1 MPKIIKKPTILATLG
16 ISAILLII
24 ALLYY
29 PLLNPNQTFTKPE
42 DKLYLK
48 AEYTIASY
56 NPFYPRVSKILQ
68 LNEGGYLINVEDY
81 QRTGLFTFTPTGTVN
96 KQQKPIDFGQFN
108 AKIENKTL
116 EEVKKIT
123 QTQDLSQTQ
132 YQEVITDEAV
142 KKDRELQK
150 AIDDE
155 FIKPAKCQ
163 KAISKNEVYSLDD
176 FSFLYKG
183 VVFSFDGNFN
193 TIHGQGGYEGDN
205 FFMGYNT
212 KDKGAQ
218 SIQIMLSGNPAIN
231 DSVKVL
237 SMRYAFSDCRTEEI
251 PLPDKPQ

>member
-48 AEYTIASY
+48 AEYTITSY

-81 QRTGLFTFTPTGTVN
+81 LRTGLFTFTPTGSVN

-155 FIKPAKCQ
+155 FKKPVKCQ
-163 KAISKNEVYSLDD
+163 KVVNSLKYYTLSD
-176 FSFLYKG
+176 FSSIYKDKQYSVG
-183 VVFSFDGNFN
+183 IDLKGFEGFGDAEGNVFVDS
-193 TIHGQGGYEGDN
+193 
-205 FFMGYNT
+205 YNT
-212 KDKGAQ
+212 KDKSAQ
-218 SIQIMLSGNPAIN
+218 TIQILFDKNPGTN

-237 SMRYAFSDCRTEEI
+237 SMRYAFPDCRTEEI